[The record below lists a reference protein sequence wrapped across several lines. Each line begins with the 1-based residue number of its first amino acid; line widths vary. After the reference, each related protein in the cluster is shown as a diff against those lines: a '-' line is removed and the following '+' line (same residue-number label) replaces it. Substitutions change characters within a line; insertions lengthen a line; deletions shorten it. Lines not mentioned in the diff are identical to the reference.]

1 MVTANSNERPAQ
13 DIHANRVLFVTLGDP
28 LNTADSDIVIRLRAA
43 GISCDQLVLPY
54 RKRWKRLIEAL
65 WAARHIK
72 NYDVVITNEY
82 NNAFI
87 FNLVDRFLGNNTK
100 HIIIGMNLSG
110 RALKLGWPPVDQAI
124 DKVFQNLSRIIV
136 HSREEIDLFSN
147 LHDIPKNKIVFSSWG
162 FDAPTTPGPTTNF
175 SSEMPRYF
183 CMIGR
188 NNRDFATFT
197 AALANCDVDGIIV
210 CGRDAKITASDTGRL
225 RVFYDLSMEECAA
238 CVKYSLANVILV
250 NDADRGAGHITAVM
264 GMQFARP
271 HIFTDVPTLRDYL
284 VPDQHGI
291 GVVLKDVTVVT
302 QAMLALMNDEEL
314 AFRFGQA
321 AQIDARAIHSHIA
334 AQNRIFDIISREL
347 GL

>member
-1 MVTANSNERPAQ
+1 MNVNPMQHSASPPTK
-13 DIHANRVLFVTLGDP
+13 ILFVTLGDP
-28 LNTADSDIVIRLRAA
+28 QNTPANYIILRLRAA
-43 GISCDQLVLPY
+43 GLACDQLVLPY
-54 RKRWKRLIEAL
+54 GRRWKRLIEAF
-65 WAARHIK
+65 WAARGVE
-72 NYDVVITNEY
+72 NYNFVITDEY
-82 NNAFI
+82 NNSFVFTVMGKILKTQAK
-87 FNLVDRFLGNNTK
+87 N
-100 HIIIGMNLSG
+100 IIIGMNLSG
-110 RALKLGWPPVDQAI
+110 RALKTGISFIDKAI
-124 DKVFQNLSRIIV
+124 DKVFQSLNKVVV

-147 LHDIPKNKIVFSSWG
+147 LHSISKSNIVFSSWG
-162 FDAPTTPGPTTNF
+162 FDAPKTSGPTPNF
-175 SSEMPRYF
+175 NSEMPRYF

-264 GMQFARP
+264 GMQFAKP

-291 GVVLKDVTVVT
+291 GVALKDVTAVT
-302 QAMLALMNDEEL
+302 NAMLAFINDDKL

-321 AQIDARAIHSHIA
+321 AQTDSRANHSHLA
-334 AQNRIFDIISREL
+334 AQNRIFDIISKEL